1 MPSALIIDPVGPTLD
16 AEERAFLRDL
26 DPLGFILFARH
37 IQSPGQVRELTA
49 ELRDLV
55 GRPDAPIM
63 IDQEGGRVQR
73 LKPPLWRAAP
83 PAERFGRRAGQD
95 LAAARRAVF
104 LNHRL
109 LAAELL
115 DLGIDVDC
123 APVVDLRL
131 PGAHEVIGDRA
142 FGGDPVLVADLGRAA
157 MEGLLAGGVQP
168 IVKHIPGHGRATVD
182 SHHALP
188 RCATPL
194 EELAMTDFLPFRLL
208 RDAPWAMTAHVV
220 FEALDPSQ
228 SATTSRRVI
237 EEVIRG
243 HIGFDG
249 LLISDDL
256 KMRAVADPQG
266 DDARDPV
273 AETARAAIAAG
284 CDLLLHCNGTREEKR
299 VLAPAVAPMA
309 AAAERRFRR
318 ARAQVAAAERS
329 AVPEVAALDA
339 LLASA

>member
-1 MPSALIIDPVGPTLD
+1 MPAAIIIDPVGPQLSD
-16 AEERAFLRDL
+16 EERAFFRNL

-37 IQSPGQVRELTA
+37 IQSPQQVRDLTA

-63 IDQEGGRVQR
+63 LDQEGGRVQR
-73 LKPPLWRAAP
+73 LKPPTWRAAP
-83 PAERFGRRAGQD
+83 AAERFGALASRD
-95 LAAARRAVF
+95 LAAARQAVRQ
-104 LNHRL
+104 NHRL
-109 LAAELL
+109 LAGELL

-131 PGAHEVIGDRA
+131 PGAHDVIGNRS
-142 FGGDPVLVADLGRAA
+142 FGADPLLVADLGRAA

-168 IVKHIPGHGRATVD
+168 IVKHIPGHGRALVD

-194 EELAMTDFLPFRLL
+194 DELIASDFLPFRLL

-220 FEALDPSQ
+220 FEAIDPTQ
-228 SATTSRRVI
+228 SATTSTKVI
-237 EEVIRG
+237 GEVIRG

-256 KMRAVADPQG
+256 LMRAIADPGG
-266 DDARDPV
+266 DNRRDAVGDS
-273 AETARAAIAAG
+273 ARAALAAG
-284 CDLLLHCNGTREEKR
+284 CDLLLHCNGTLEEKR
-299 VLAPAVAPMA
+299 AVAGCAPALT

-318 ARAQVAAAERS
+318 ARAQVAAAERT
-329 AVPEVAALDA
+329 ALPDPAALDV

>member
-1 MPSALIIDPVGPTLD
+1 MPAAIIIDPLEAELGD
-16 AEERAFLRDL
+16 EERALFRDL

-37 IQSPGQVRELTA
+37 IRSAEQVRRLTA

-55 GRPDAPIM
+55 GRADAPIL

-73 LKPPLWRAAP
+73 LKPPTWRAAP
-83 PAERFGRRAGQD
+83 PAERFGQRAASD

-109 LAAELL
+109 LAGELL
-115 DLGIDVDC
+115 ELGIDVDC
-123 APVVDLRL
+123 APVVDLRHA
-131 PGAHEVIGDRA
+131 GAHQVIGDRA
-142 FGGDPVLVADLGRAA
+142 FSGDPLLVADLGRAA

-168 IVKHIPGHGRATVD
+168 IVKHIPGHGRALVD

-194 EELAMTDFLPFRLL
+194 AELIASDFLPFRLL

-220 FEALDPSQ
+220 FEAVDPTQ
-228 SATTSRRVI
+228 SATTSAKVI
-237 EEVIRG
+237 GEVIRG

-256 KMRAVADPQG
+256 LMRALADPAGDNARDAVADG
-266 DDARDPV
+266 AR
-273 AETARAAIAAG
+273 RALAAG
-284 CDLLLHCNGTREEKR
+284 CDLLLHCNGTLEEKR
-299 VLAPAVAPMA
+299 RIAAVTPPMDGE
-309 AAAERRFRR
+309 AERRFRR

-329 AVPEVAALDA
+329 PLPPLAQLDG
-339 LLASA
+339 LLATA

>member
-1 MPSALIIDPVGPTLD
+1 MPSAIIIDPVGPTLD

-37 IQSPGQVRELTA
+37 IQSPAQTRDLTA

-83 PAERFGRRAGQD
+83 PAERFGQRAAQD

-109 LAAELL
+109 LAADLL

-131 PGAHEVIGDRA
+131 PGAHAVIGDRA
-142 FGGDPVLVADLGRAA
+142 FGGDPILVADLGRAA

-194 EELAMTDFLPFRLL
+194 AELEASDFLAFRLL

-220 FEALDPSQ
+220 FEALDPTQ
-228 SATTSRRVI
+228 SATTSPRVI
-237 EEVIRG
+237 EEAIRG

-256 KMRAVADPQG
+256 LMRALADPAG
-266 DDARDPV
+266 DNARDAV
-273 AETARAAIAAG
+273 GEAARAALAAG
-284 CDLLLHCNGTREEKR
+284 CDLLLHCNGT
-299 VLAPAVAPMA
+299 LAQKQAVAPRVPPMTSE
-309 AAAERRFRR
+309 AERRFRR
-318 ARAQVAAAERS
+318 ARAQVAAAERT
-329 AVPEVAALDA
+329 PPPDVAALDG

>member
-1 MPSALIIDPVGPTLD
+1 MPAAIIIDPLGAKLG
-16 AEERAFLRDL
+16 AEERALFRDL

-37 IQSPGQVRELTA
+37 IQSPQQVCGLTA

-55 GRPDAPIM
+55 GRRDAPIL

-73 LKPPLWRAAP
+73 LKPPTWRAAP
-83 PAERFGRRAGQD
+83 AARVFGERARHD
-95 LAAARRAVF
+95 LAGARRAVF

-109 LAAELL
+109 LAQELL

-123 APVVDLRL
+123 APVVDLSHA
-131 PGAHEVIGDRA
+131 GAHQVIGDRA
-142 FGGDPVLVADLGRAA
+142 YSGDPVLVADLGRAA

-168 IVKHIPGHGRATVD
+168 IVKHIPGHGRALVD

-194 EELAMTDFLPFRLL
+194 AELIASDFLPFRLL

-220 FEALDPSQ
+220 FEAVDPTQ
-228 SATTSRRVI
+228 TATTSARVI

-256 KMRAVADPQG
+256 LMRALADPQG
-266 DDARDPV
+266 DNTRDPIV
-273 AETARAAIAAG
+273 EGGHKALAAG
-284 CDLLLHCNGTREEKR
+284 CDLLLHCNGTLEEKR
-299 VLAPAVAPMA
+299 RIAGATPPMN

-318 ARAQVAAAERS
+318 ARAMVGAVERS
-329 AVPEVAALDA
+329 PAPPLSELDA
-339 LLASA
+339 FLATA

>member
-1 MPSALIIDPVGPTLD
+1 MPSAIIIDPVGPELD

-37 IQSPGQVRELTA
+37 IQSPRQVCDLTA

-73 LKPPLWRAAP
+73 LKPPTWRAAP
-83 PAERFGRRAGQD
+83 PAERFGALAACD
-95 LAAARRAVF
+95 LPAARRAVF

-109 LAAELL
+109 LASELL

-131 PGAHEVIGDRA
+131 PGAHQVIGDRSYGA
-142 FGGDPVLVADLGRAA
+142 DPLLVADLGRAA

-182 SHHALP
+182 SHHGLP

-194 EELAMTDFLPFRLL
+194 AELMATDFLPFRLL

-220 FEALDPSQ
+220 FEALDPAQ
-228 SATTSRRVI
+228 TATTSPRI
-237 EEVIRG
+237 IAEVIRG

-256 KMRAVADPQG
+256 LMRAIADPGG
-266 DDARDPV
+266 DNSRDAV
-273 AETARAAIAAG
+273 GEGARAALSAG
-284 CDLLLHCNGTREEKR
+284 CDLLLHCNGTLEQKR
-299 VLAPAVAPMA
+299 AVARHAPPMTAEA
-309 AAAERRFRR
+309 ARRFRR
-318 ARAQVAAAERS
+318 ARAQVAAAERTP
-329 AVPEVAALDA
+329 VPLVAALDA

>member
-1 MPSALIIDPVGPTLD
+1 MPAAIIIDPVEATLS
-16 AEERAFLRDL
+16 AEERALFRDL

-37 IQSPGQVRELTA
+37 IKSPQQVRALTA

-55 GRPDAPIM
+55 GRPDAPIL

-73 LKPPLWRAAP
+73 LKPPTWRAAP
-83 PAERFGRRAGQD
+83 PARTFGDRASRD
-95 LAAARRAVF
+95 LAQARRAVF

-123 APVVDLRL
+123 APVVDLAHA
-131 PGAHEVIGDRA
+131 GAHQVIGDRA
-142 FGGDPVLVADLGRAA
+142 YGGDPLLVADLGRAA

-168 IVKHIPGHGRATVD
+168 IVKHIPGHGRALVD

-194 EELAMTDFLPFRLL
+194 PELIATDFLPFRLL

-220 FEALDPSQ
+220 FEAVDPTQ
-228 SATTSRRVI
+228 TATTSARVI

-256 KMRAVADPQG
+256 LMRALADPDG
-266 DDARDPV
+266 SNARDPV
-273 AETARAAIAAG
+273 TEGARKAIAAG
-284 CDLLLHCNGTREEKR
+284 CDLLLHCNGTLEEKR
-299 VLAPAVAPMA
+299 RIATATPPMNA
-309 AAAERRFRR
+309 EAERRFRR
-318 ARAQVAAAERS
+318 ARAQVAAAERVS
-329 AVPEVAALDA
+329 PPQVAELDG
-339 LLASA
+339 LLANA